1 MTQERLDHEISYALV
16 MASAREMLRREIVTE
31 NDIRKIETITRNKYC
46 PISSNKRAG

>member
-1 MTQERLDHEISYALV
+1 MTQERFDREINYALV

-31 NDIRKIETITRNKYC
+31 SDIRKIETIIRKKYC